1 MYLALKAGKTVLLKV
16 AQWVQLAEAY
26 STIFT
31 AALGSPIVMSSVE
44 VADPRLQADRRRTPA
59 TAIRARGLKR
69 DMRPPE
75 NSRDNK

>member
-1 MYLALKAGKTVLLKV
+1 LALKAGKTVVLKV

-31 AALGSPIVMSSVE
+31 GALGSPIVMSSTE
-44 VADPRLQADRRRTPA
+44 VADPRLQADRSRTPA
-59 TAIRARGLKR
+59 TAIRARGLNR